1 MNHLSVGRTIDVQ
14 PKPRTHRDGRA
25 LLAII
30 VISVLV
36 IAGLWGISRSAP
48 SAKQL
53 DSVSLVTTGV
63 SGEQGCANFADFW
76 MRDSGLHVPAEAI
89 EGMSNCRLSMDGT
102 WFVPANAADPRLP
115 ADDHLT
121 AQERE
126 QVAVLSTQLADDIQ
140 QLEQILPR
148 SLMETLKVNYTDE
161 NRPVF
166 GHTKKGRQD
175 LGAKWARYVQISQAY
190 LLEPEHNVLA
200 DYVGWA
206 MGRRLDAVS
215 AFEDACFADPA
226 NQFLWRACKG
236 LRAEFAVNN
245 IPLYWDLSDPVMIQE
260 YLIDRVRSG
269 QPLPAPTPAAGK
281 N

>member
-1 MNHLSVGRTIDVQ
+1 V
-14 PKPRTHRDGRA
+14 
-25 LLAII
+25 LAII
-30 VISVLV
+30 VISVGV
-36 IAGLWGISRSAP
+36 IAALWGISRSAP

-53 DSVSLVTTGV
+53 DSVSLITAGV

-76 MRDSGLHVPAEAI
+76 MRESGLHVQADAI
-89 EGMSNCRLSMDGT
+89 EGMSNCRLSTDGA
-102 WFVPANAADPRLP
+102 WFVPANANDPRLP

-121 AQERE
+121 SQEQN
-126 QVAVLSTQLADDIQ
+126 QVAILSAQLADDIQ
-140 QLEQILPR
+140 QLEQTLPN
-148 SLMETLKVNYTDE
+148 SLVQSLKVNYTDE

-166 GHTKKGRQD
+166 GHTRKGRQD
-175 LGAKWARYVQISQAY
+175 LGAKWARYMRISQAF

-206 MGRRLDAVS
+206 MQRRLDAVT
-215 AFEDACFADPA
+215 AFEDVCFADPA

-260 YLIDRVRSG
+260 YLVDRVRSG
-269 QPLPAPTPAAGK
+269 KLLPAPTPAAG
-281 N
+281 NS

>member
-1 MNHLSVGRTIDVQ
+1 M
-14 PKPRTHRDGRA
+14 
-25 LLAII
+25 
-30 VISVLV
+30 V
-36 IAGLWGISRSAP
+36 IAALWAISRSAP

-53 DSVSLVTTGV
+53 DSVSLVTAGV

-76 MRDSGLHVPAEAI
+76 MHDSGLHVPAVAI
-89 EGMSNCRLSMDGT
+89 EGMSNCRMGTDGA
-102 WFVPANAADPRLP
+102 WFVPANANDPRLP

-121 AQERE
+121 SQEQN
-126 QVAVLSTQLADDIQ
+126 QVAILSAQLADDIR
-140 QLEQILPR
+140 QLEQTLPN
-148 SLMETLKVNYTDE
+148 SLVQSLKVNYTDE

-175 LGAKWARYVQISQAY
+175 LGAKWARYVRISQAF

-206 MGRRLDAVS
+206 MQRRLDAVT

-245 IPLYWDLSDPVMIQE
+245 IPLYWDLSDPVVIQE
-260 YLIDRVRSG
+260 YLIDRARSG
-269 QPLPAPTPAAGK
+269 KPLPAPTPAAG
-281 N
+281 NN